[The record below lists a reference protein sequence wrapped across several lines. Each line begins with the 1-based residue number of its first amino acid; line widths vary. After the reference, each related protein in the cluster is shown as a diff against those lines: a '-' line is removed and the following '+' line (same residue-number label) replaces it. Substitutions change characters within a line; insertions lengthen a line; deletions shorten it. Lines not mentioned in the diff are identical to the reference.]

1 MMGTGAADMFT
12 EAVASV
18 GAGCGGI
25 GRAPAAA
32 GLRRRVHVVTVNV
45 LVITVR
51 CEVGLV
57 VGRARLWG
65 VGEEQGVPQYL
76 RHQQQRIVGAL
87 GLL

>member
-1 MMGTGAADMFT
+1 
-12 EAVASV
+12 
-18 GAGCGGI
+18 
-25 GRAPAAA
+25 
-32 GLRRRVHVVTVNV
+32 
-45 LVITVR
+45 VR

-87 GLL
+87 GLLWGVVGSALPTGVY